1 MRKTKKYIS
10 DVKNK
15 IVELH
20 KIESG
25 FKKRVKTLKIPISTI
40 RVIIKRFQSTKD
52 VKKSAWKRT
61 CVYIVLMHGEEESLS
76 GQRPFKD
83 HSWRIVEISWVLGS
97 ET

>member
-1 MRKTKKYIS
+1 MRNTKVKFPLSSITMRKNKKYIS

-25 FKKRVKTLKIPISTI
+25 CKKRVKTLKIPISTI

-52 VKKSAWKRT
+52 VKNLPERGRVS
-61 CVYIVLMHGEEESLS
+61 
-76 GQRPFKD
+76 
-83 HSWRIVEISWVLGS
+83 ISS
-97 ET
+97 

>member
-1 MRKTKKYIS
+1 MRMRKTKKYIS

-25 FKKRVKTLKIPISTI
+25 CKKRVKTLKIPISTI

-52 VKKSAWKRT
+52 VKKEDVCLYRPNARWG
-61 CVYIVLMHGEEESLS
+61 GEFE
-76 GQRPFKD
+76 
-83 HSWRIVEISWVLGS
+83 
-97 ET
+97 

>member
-1 MRKTKKYIS
+1 MTSVPQDYKYEEHKGQIPLIIITMRKTKEYIS

-25 FKKRVKTLKIPISTI
+25 CKKRAKALKIPISTI

-52 VKKSAWKRT
+52 V
-61 CVYIVLMHGEEESLS
+61 MNLS
-76 GQRPFKD
+76 GRGRV
-83 HSWRIVEISWVLGS
+83 SISS
-97 ET
+97 

>member
-1 MRKTKKYIS
+1 MTSVPQNYKYEEHKDQIPLSSITMRKTKKYIY

-25 FKKRVKTLKIPISTI
+25 CKKRVKTLKIPISTI

-52 VKKSAWKRT
+52 VKNLPEEDVCLYRPNARWG
-61 CVYIVLMHGEEESLS
+61 GEFE
-76 GQRPFKD
+76 
-83 HSWRIVEISWVLGS
+83 
-97 ET
+97 